1 MALTYK
7 PEDTSEL
14 DLKTQR
20 DVRCGECN
28 TRRTIDGY
36 NESTIATCI
45 NGDCG
50 AYFVIPAYPFQNDD
64 ITFTKSESE
73 AVEEYEEL
81 K

>member
-7 PEDTSEL
+7 PEDTSDL

-20 DVRCGECN
+20 DVRCEECN

-36 NESTIATCI
+36 NEPSVATCI

-50 AYFVIPAYPFQNDD
+50 AYFVIPQYPFKNSE
-64 ITFTKSESE
+64 IEFYTEESE
-73 AVEEYEEL
+73 AMKAYEDF